1 MGLSLSAIG
10 ILDTAYQQW
19 HKRNGVTGLGRQVW
33 TEWFGSDKG
42 ELTISGMAAS
52 KLAERYGTPLYV
64 YDLSIVQKK
73 YEMIKEAL
81 AGFDV
86 FYSVKANPNM
96 HIVKRL
102 MSLGAGLEIASAG
115 ELFLARKAGV
125 STGDIIFAG
134 PGKTDSEL
142 RGAMIAGIH
151 AINVESVGE
160 LRRIEAIAD
169 ELQKD
174 VAVALRINTLQTA
187 DSAPERMVGGPSK
200 FGFDEES
207 VVSDLSSISLK
218 RARII
223 GIHVY
228 AASGVLDVDELLAH
242 FKRTLELAVRL
253 SEEIGFSLRFI
264 DFGGGFG
271 VPYSEGQA
279 ELDLKAY
286 AAGVQDVLAEESK
299 RSDLGGIRLAFE
311 LGRYLVAECGV
322 YLTRVID
329 VKQSR
334 GSTFII
340 TDGGMN
346 HFVRPA
352 FVKVEHPAVI
362 ATDLDGTGTT
372 ATVGGPLCTPIDVL
386 VSRLDVGSVKP
397 GDLVAVFNTGAYGY
411 SMSMLH
417 FLSHPLPAEVVID
430 RGVSVLARKRGGVE
444 DALIH
449 QVSY

>member
-1 MGLSLSAIG
+1 MG
-10 ILDTAYQQW
+10 T
-19 HKRNGVTGLGRQVW
+19 QVW
-33 TEWFGSDKG
+33 REPFGSDNG
-42 ELTISGMAAS
+42 ELTISGITVS
-52 KLAERYGTPLYV
+52 KLAKRYGTPLYV
-64 YDLSIVQKK
+64 YDLSVVQKK

-81 AGFDV
+81 PGFDV
-86 FYSVKANPNM
+86 FYSPKANPNL

-102 MSLGAGLEIASAG
+102 KSLGAGLEIASRG

-125 STGDIIFAG
+125 STGDIVFAG

-142 RGAMIAGIH
+142 REAMIAGIF
-151 AINVESVGE
+151 AIIVESAGE

-174 VAVALRINTLQTA
+174 VTVALRINTLQTA
-187 DSAPERMVGGPSK
+187 DSAPEKMVGGSSK

-207 VVSDLSSISLK
+207 VVSEVRSIPLK
-218 RARII
+218 RSRII

-228 AASGVLDVDELLAH
+228 AASGVLDVGELLSH
-242 FKRTLELAVRL
+242 FKRTLGLAVRL
-253 SEEIGFSLRFI
+253 SQEIGFPLRFI

-271 VPYSEGQA
+271 VPYAAGQN

-286 AAGVQDVLAEESK
+286 AASVQEIVAEESK
-299 RSDLGGIRLAFE
+299 RSDLSGTRLAFE
-311 LGRYLVAECGV
+311 LGRYLVAESGV
-322 YLTRVID
+322 YLARVVD

-334 GSTFII
+334 GKTFII

-346 HFVRPA
+346 HFIRPA
-352 FVKVEHPAVI
+352 FVKAEHNAVL
-362 ATDLDGTGTT
+362 ATDLDGKGTV
-372 ATVGGPLCTPIDVL
+372 ATVAGPLCTPIDVL
-386 VSRLDVGSVKP
+386 VPRLDVGSVEP
-397 GDLVAVFNTGAYGY
+397 GDLVAVFDTGAYGY

-430 RGVSVLARKRGGVE
+430 RGVPVLARKRGGVE

-449 QVSY
+449 QVNY

>member
-1 MGLSLSAIG
+1 MRP
-10 ILDTAYQQW
+10 Q
-19 HKRNGVTGLGRQVW
+19 R
-33 TEWFGSDKG
+33 
-42 ELTISGMAAS
+42 
-52 KLAERYGTPLYV
+52 
-64 YDLSIVQKK
+64 
-73 YEMIKEAL
+73 
-81 AGFDV
+81 
-86 FYSVKANPNM
+86 
-96 HIVKRL
+96 
-102 MSLGAGLEIASAG
+102 
-115 ELFLARKAGV
+115 LFLARKAGV

-160 LRRIEAIAD
+160 LRRIETSWMNC
-169 ELQKD
+169 KG

-242 FKRTLELAVRL
+242 FKRTLEQAVRL

-286 AAGVQDVLAEESK
+286 AAGVRMCWP
-299 RSDLGGIRLAFE
+299 RSPSDQTWRHSPRI
-311 LGRYLVAECGV
+311 
-322 YLTRVID
+322 
-329 VKQSR
+329 
-334 GSTFII
+334 
-340 TDGGMN
+340 
-346 HFVRPA
+346 
-352 FVKVEHPAVI
+352 
-362 ATDLDGTGTT
+362 
-372 ATVGGPLCTPIDVL
+372 
-386 VSRLDVGSVKP
+386 
-397 GDLVAVFNTGAYGY
+397 
-411 SMSMLH
+411 
-417 FLSHPLPAEVVID
+417 
-430 RGVSVLARKRGGVE
+430 
-444 DALIH
+444 
-449 QVSY
+449 

>member
-1 MGLSLSAIG
+1 M
-10 ILDTAYQQW
+10 
-19 HKRNGVTGLGRQVW
+19 GRQVW
-33 TEWFGSDKG
+33 MERFGSDNG
-42 ELTISGMAAS
+42 ELTISGISVS
-52 KLAERYGTPLYV
+52 KLAKRYGTPLYV

-73 YEMIKEAL
+73 YEMLKEAL
-81 AGFDV
+81 DGFDI
-86 FYSVKANPNM
+86 FYSVKANPNL

-102 MSLGAGLEIASAG
+102 VSLGSGLEIASGG

-125 STGDIIFAG
+125 PTGDIVFAG

-142 RGAMIAGIH
+142 REAMIAGIY

-160 LRRIEAIAD
+160 LQRIEAIAD

-174 VAVALRINTLQTA
+174 VAVALRINTLGTA
-187 DSAPERMVGGPSK
+187 ESAPEKMVGGPSK

-207 VVSDLSSISLK
+207 VVSDLRSISLN
-218 RARII
+218 RCRIL

-228 AASGVLDVDELLAH
+228 AASGVLDVQELLSH
-242 FKRTLELAVRL
+242 FRRTLELAVKL
-253 SEEIGFSLRFI
+253 SQEIGFPLRFI

-271 VPYSEGQA
+271 VPNSEGQE

-286 AAGVQDVLAEESK
+286 AAGVQEILAEESK
-299 RSDLGGIRLAFE
+299 RSDLSGTRLAFE

-322 YLTRVID
+322 YLTRVVD
-329 VKQSR
+329 VKRSR
-334 GSTFII
+334 GKTFLI

-352 FVKVEHPAVI
+352 FMKIEHPAVMAADLEGKGTL
-362 ATDLDGTGTT
+362 ATI
-372 ATVGGPLCTPIDVL
+372 GGPLCTPIDILASGVE
-386 VSRLDVGSVKP
+386 VGSVEP
-397 GDLVAVFNTGAYGY
+397 GDLVAVFNSGAYGY

-430 RGVSVLARKRGGVE
+430 RGVPVLARKRGGVE

-449 QVSY
+449 QVNY